1 MLIEPILGYK
11 SSLRILSLLFETPRK
26 LVSRKELFEFTKL
39 GNAPLSKGLSRLV
52 KAGIVFLEKKGK
64 KEFFYVNMNNNY
76 TKLIRELW
84 ESEKKDT
91 RQLDYDVKIIVS
103 EFIRHLLD
111 ATDAKKVILFGSWA
125 KGTASINSDV
135 DLAIIFEKEFGSEME
150 ITRFV
155 KKMEQQFGKVIQVH
169 YFTEKTFNTKNKLTL
184 EIERD
189 GISMLD
195 KTIKA

>member
-52 KAGIVFLEKKGK
+52 KAGIIFLEKKGK
-64 KEFFYVNMNNNY
+64 KEFYYINMDNNY

-84 ESEKKDT
+84 ESEKKNT
-91 RQLDYDVKIIVS
+91 RFLDYDVKIIVS
-103 EFIRHLLD
+103 EFIRQLLYT
-111 ATDAKKVILFGSWA
+111 TDVRKVILFGSWA
-125 KGTASINSDV
+125 KGTASIRSDI
-135 DLAIIFEKEFGSEME
+135 DLAVIFEKEIRSEIE

-155 KKMEQQFGKVIQVH
+155 KKLEQKFRKEIQVH
-169 YFTEKTFNTKNKLTL
+169 YFTEKSFNNKNKLTT
-184 EIERD
+184 EIKRD

-195 KTIKA
+195 

>member
-52 KAGIVFLEKKGK
+52 KVGIIFLEKKGK
-64 KEFFYVNMNNNY
+64 KEFYYINMDNNY

-84 ESEKKDT
+84 EREKKDI
-91 RQLDYDVKIIVS
+91 RLLDYDVKIIVS
-103 EFIRHLLD
+103 EFIRQLLD
-111 ATDAKKVILFGSWA
+111 TADIRRVILFGSWA
-125 KGTASINSDV
+125 KGTASIKSDI
-135 DLAIIFEKEFGSEME
+135 DLAVIFEKEIRSEME

-155 KKMEQQFGKVIQVH
+155 KKLEQKFRKEIQLH
-169 YFTEKTFNTKNKLTL
+169 YFTEKSFNNKNKLTT
-184 EIERD
+184 EIKRD

-195 KTIKA
+195 

>member
-52 KAGIVFLEKKGK
+52 KARIIFLEKKGK
-64 KEFFYVNMNNNY
+64 KEFYYVNIGNDY
-76 TKLIRELW
+76 TKLIKELW
-84 ESEKKDT
+84 ISEKKDT

-103 EFIRHLLD
+103 EFVRQLLD
-111 ATDAKKVILFGSWA
+111 VSSDVKKVILFGSWA
-125 KGTASINSDV
+125 KGTASIKSDI
-135 DLAIIFEKEFGSEME
+135 DLAIIFEKELKSEIE

-155 KKMEQQFGKVIQVH
+155 KNLEQKFKKEIQVH
-169 YFTEKTFNTKNKLTL
+169 YFTERTFNNKNKLTL
-184 EIERD
+184 EIKRD
-189 GISMLD
+189 GISMLGEV
-195 KTIKA
+195 I